1 MGINGIYHK
10 YMYNYNGWS
19 KFFWLFIFLN
29 KISSSGSLTNFT
41 RSLSYSSLFSTRSL
55 ATLVLAT
62 AEYQAAADFYNV
74 HKGNNPYVTA
84 DESIYG
90 PLKQVCS
97 GWVCVWETL
106 EELAEV
112 NSITPYSP
120 NSLLS
125 FLAHFNANLGHP
137 F

>member
-1 MGINGIYHK
+1 MVSTPLSDTMNYNVVYRYRGIWGHGGGPMGINGIYHK

-62 AEYQAAADFYNV
+62 AEYQAAADYYNV
-74 HKGNNPYVTA
+74 YKGNNQYV
-84 DESIYG
+84 D
-90 PLKQVCS
+90 PLFP
-97 GWVCVWETL
+97 GNYNREW
-106 EELAEV
+106 
-112 NSITPYSP
+112 
-120 NSLLS
+120 
-125 FLAHFNANLGHP
+125 NANINHP